1 MEVCLFWSSTASTQ
15 ALFPWSQALLLI
27 LVYAALG
34 HLGIHYAAFPG
45 TFFAQVWL
53 ASGVGLIMFCQFGRL
68 AIPVVLFAS
77 LLINT
82 PYALQDMPDN
92 GVAGTAALIF
102 FSPLF
107 DTLQSF
113 LAWRLWRLDREP
125 RFSRIGLQRFL
136 VAIIVAVSVS
146 IAGIALLHLAVGLIH
161 IDELLTRFTMMALA
175 DMQGLFLLVPL
186 WLALRRNAAAIISY
200 PLFFSALAIPIP
212 LLLARIESSL
222 AALLFPLV
230 AFIIIRLRFV
240 GAALAVAVAGGSA
253 ALMVILGL
261 DPLNFGAG
269 IEAFSRWSL
278 IVLALGTPMLLMGIV
293 LDDNLDYQS
302 HLEARVDE
310 RTHALQHALAAANIL
325 VITDSLTQLFNRR
338 HMESLIQDEL
348 ERAQR
353 YQQSTALILLDL
365 DHFKA
370 VNDNYGHPTGDK
382 VLRHVSDIL
391 SGNLRQSDLLGR
403 WGGEEFLILLPQIN
417 LAAAASVAEKLRQ
430 AVCAANFGVQEPL
443 SISLGVAE
451 LLPDEIAG
459 DWIKRAD
466 QALYTAKHLGR
477 NQVALATA

>member
-1 MEVCLFWSSTASTQ
+1 MARTFAASAQ
-15 ALFPWSQALLLI
+15 ATFPWPQASFLI
-27 LVYAALG
+27 LVYVALG

-45 TFFAQVWL
+45 TFFSQVWL
-53 ASGVGLIMFCQFGRL
+53 ASGVGLIMFCQFGRR
-68 AIPVVLFAS
+68 AIPLVWCAS

-82 PYALQDMPDN
+82 PYAVKALADN
-92 GVAGTAALIF
+92 GVLGTAALIF

-136 VAIIVAVSVS
+136 GAIVVAVLVS
-146 IAGIALLHLAVGLIH
+146 ITGIALLHMAVGLITP
-161 IDELLTRFTMMALA
+161 DELPARFTMMALS
-175 DMQGLFLLVPL
+175 DMQGLFLVVPL
-186 WLALRRNAAAIISY
+186 WLALRRNFKAKISY
-200 PLFFSALAIPIP
+200 PLFFSALAIPLP
-212 LLLARIESSL
+212 LLLARLEPSL

-253 ALMVILGL
+253 ALLVMLGL

-278 IVLALGTPMLLMGIV
+278 IVLALGTPMLLMGVV

-310 RTHALQHALAAANIL
+310 RTQALQDALAAANIL
-325 VITDSLTQLFNRR
+325 VITDSLTQAFNRR
-338 HMESLIQDEL
+338 HMESLVHDEV

-353 YQQSTALILLDL
+353 YHQATALIILDV

-370 VNDNYGHPTGDK
+370 VNDTYGHPVGDK
-382 VLRHVSDIL
+382 VLRQVSDIL
-391 SGNLRQSDLLGR
+391 RANLRQSDALGR

-430 AVCAANFGVQEPL
+430 AVFTADFGLKQPL
-443 SISLGVAE
+443 GISLGVADLQSNE
-451 LLPDEIAG
+451 SAG
-459 DWIKRAD
+459 EWIKRAD
-466 QALYTAKHLGR
+466 QALYRAKHLGR
-477 NQVALATA
+477 NQVALARV